1 MNDKSTLEPCSN
13 NNNNN
18 LCRFLNTNTP
28 TTFYKVELLLEMVNT
43 LTIQIIV

>member
-13 NNNNN
+13 NNNNR
-18 LCRFLNTNTP
+18 CRFLNTNTP

-43 LTIQIIV
+43 LTIQIFV